1 MRVGSQAGCPSRSR
15 HCFRRYHVLPQRVTA
30 GEVVLRHV
38 PSAQMAADFLT
49 KWLPKAKVDA
59 SLRYVCNSWLLAD

>member
-1 MRVGSQAGCPSRSR
+1 
-15 HCFRRYHVLPQRVTA
+15 
-30 GEVVLRHV
+30 
-38 PSAQMAADFLT
+38 MAADFLT